1 MLRVIA
7 LDVSILI
14 DIMLSVIMLNV
25 ILVIVVAPPHLS
37 QSHLL

>member
-1 MLRVIA
+1 MLNVIM

-14 DIMLSVIMLNV
+14 AIMVGVIMLNV